1 MKALSQPL
9 FASLRGYDRQQLGPD
24 LFSGVLIALL
34 SIPISMGY
42 AQLAGLP
49 PVYGLYG
56 SLIPIL
62 LFAMLSTTREF
73 IFGVD
78 AAPAAMIGA
87 VLASLGVTA
96 GSAEAMRIV
105 PVLTLYVA
113 LWLAVFALVRADRA
127 VDYISEPVMGGFIS
141 GVCCEIIL
149 MQVPKL
155 LGSGTGT
162 GELFELLG
170 HIFDAAKTVNLPT
183 AALGFGTLAIL
194 LLAPRKW
201 PKVPWVLVMMV
212 LGGLLGA
219 FAPLA
224 DRGVA
229 LLAAVPRGLPK
240 PVLPDLTALPFTEAL
255 VATLPVAAVIL
266 AETLLASSGTAQK
279 NGYRLN
285 GRREI
290 AAYAVCNVAA
300 GLVGC
305 CVVSGSVSRTAV
317 NERNGGKTQ
326 LVSVTASVTMLLVL
340 LFATPL
346 IRFLPVPVLTAIVV
360 NALIGATE
368 FGIARRLWRV
378 NRVELGIF
386 TGAFLGVLLLGAI
399 KGVLVG
405 MVLSFVDVLMRAAA
419 PQRTFLGT
427 LPGKSGFFPI
437 DRVSGVQPLPHIVL
451 YRFSGSLFF
460 ANIRRFQEDIEGAVQ
475 PDTQAVIVDGSAV
488 VSVDITACDRLV
500 ALNRKLRAQGVR
512 FYLTEHIGE
521 VNDQLR
527 HFEAGELI
535 ETGAVR
541 RTIRGALRDAGVTLD
556 PGSSYQKIPGNM
568 DDIRQLQELE
578 WLYGADAEVQ
588 IERNVQLMLARM
600 RTTDD
605 VRARRAMLEHFLNE
619 DFHFGS
625 IDADEVLLHLEGHTD
640 ELAELLE
647 NSEDDVFTDLEVE
660 RDSLI
665 DRVEQDYPELVEHVR
680 ERRDHLDHDFHANHP
695 SSAARIAAGSSCA
708 HASSASAPSETSA
721 APSIRPSCSSGMS
734 STPPRIRNGTSST
747 PPSSSCATSGSLR
760 SVCAARRRRRSRAN
774 SGRRQSWPK
783 RRSVQPSVPAAT
795 PSTPPSARKSTPRIS
810 RARCSATPSTR
821 PSASSATPRTRQ
833 STNTSTA
840 TRTERRAHRRLS
852 SRKRGARRKISLH
865 NSETRSTRSTCRR
878 RARKNGFSRIF
889 VLFDEVY
896 QIMSTETWGY
906 SPRTT
911 RFQHPKHGKI
921 SAQDRENER
930 FIRQLTASP
939 KFCRGEGYGNKNQC
953 TGGRAQ

>member
-9 FASLRGYDRQQLGPD
+9 FASLRGYDKAQLGPD
-24 LFSGVLIALL
+24 LFSGALIALL

-56 SLIPIL
+56 SLVPIL

-87 VLASLGVTA
+87 VVTSLGVTP
-96 GSAEAMRIV
+96 GGAEAMRVV

-113 LWLAVFALVRADRA
+113 LWLAVFALVRADKA

-170 HIFDAAKTVNLPT
+170 HIFDAAAVINWPT
-183 AALGFGTLAIL
+183 AALGFGTLAVL
-194 LLAPRKW
+194 LIAPRKW

-224 DRGVA
+224 DWGVA

-240 PVLPDLTALPFTEAL
+240 VALPDLTALPFTQAL

-266 AETLLASSGTAQK
+266 AETLLASAGTAQK

-290 AAYAVCNVAA
+290 ATYAVCNVTA

-326 LVSVTASVTMLLVL
+326 LVSVMASVTMLVVL
-340 LFATPL
+340 LVATPL

-460 ANIRRFQEDIEGAVQ
+460 ANIRRFQEDIEGALQ

-588 IERNVQLMLARM
+588 IERN
-600 RTTDD
+600 
-605 VRARRAMLEHFLNE
+605 MLEHFLNE

-640 ELAELLE
+640 ELAQLLG

-695 SSAARIAAGSSCA
+695 SSAARID
-708 HASSASAPSETSA
+708 
-721 APSIRPSCSSGMS
+721 
-734 STPPRIRNGTSST
+734 
-747 PPSSSCATSGSLR
+747 
-760 SVCAARRRRRSRAN
+760 ARR
-774 SGRRQSWPK
+774 Q
-783 RRSVQPSVPAAT
+783 QL
-795 PSTPPSARKSTPRIS
+795 
-810 RARCSATPSTR
+810 RARIERERAER
-821 PSASSATPRTRQ
+821 
-833 STNTSTA
+833 N
-840 TRTERRAHRRLS
+840 ERRAQHQADLLERHEQHAAAHQERREQHATEQQL
-852 SRKRGARRKISLH
+852 RHERQLEERLRRQAEAQVAREQRQAAELAKKAQRAAERARRHAEHSAERAQKHAEDL
-865 NSETRSTRSTCRR
+865 
-878 RARKNGFSRIF
+878 ARKMQRHAEHKAER
-889 VLFDEVY
+889 LERHA
-896 QIMSTETWGY
+896 E
-906 SPRTT
+906 
-911 RFQHPKHGKI
+911 HKAKHEHEHGDK
-921 SAQDRENER
+921 D
-930 FIRQLTASP
+930 
-939 KFCRGEGYGNKNQC
+939 
-953 TGGRAQ
+953 

>member
-24 LFSGVLIALL
+24 VFSGVLIALL

-78 AAPAAMIGA
+78 AAPAAMVGA

-183 AALGFGTLAIL
+183 AALGFATLAIL

-219 FAPLA
+219 FAPLDA
-224 DRGVA
+224 WGVA

-240 PVLPDLTALPFTEAL
+240 PVLPDLTVLPFTKAL

-290 AAYAVCNVAA
+290 ATYAVCNVAA

-326 LVSVTASVTMLLVL
+326 LVSVMASVTMLLVL
-340 LFATPL
+340 LVATPL

-386 TGAFLGVLLLGAI
+386 AGAFLGVLLLGAI

-460 ANIRRFQEDIEGAVQ
+460 ANIRRFQEDIEGALQ

-556 PGSSYQKIPGNM
+556 PGSSYQQIPGNM

-605 VRARRAMLEHFLNE
+605 VHARRAMLEHFLNE

-695 SSAARIAAGSSCA
+695 SSAARID
-708 HASSASAPSETSA
+708 
-721 APSIRPSCSSGMS
+721 
-734 STPPRIRNGTSST
+734 
-747 PPSSSCATSGSLR
+747 
-760 SVCAARRRRRSRAN
+760 ARR
-774 SGRRQSWPK
+774 Q
-783 RRSVQPSVPAAT
+783 QL
-795 PSTPPSARKSTPRIS
+795 
-810 RARCSATPSTR
+810 RARIERERAER
-821 PSASSATPRTRQ
+821 G
-833 STNTSTA
+833 
-840 TRTERRAHRRLS
+840 ERRAQHQAELLERHEQHAAAHQERHEQHATEQQLRHERQLEERLRRQAEAQVAREQRQAEELAKKAQ
-852 SRKRGARRKISLH
+852 RAAERARRHAEHSAERAQKHAEDL
-865 NSETRSTRSTCRR
+865 
-878 RARKNGFSRIF
+878 ARKMQRHAEHKAER
-889 VLFDEVY
+889 LERHAAH
-896 QIMSTETWGY
+896 EAK
-906 SPRTT
+906 
-911 RFQHPKHGKI
+911 HEHKHG
-921 SAQDRENER
+921 
-930 FIRQLTASP
+930 
-939 KFCRGEGYGNKNQC
+939 GED
-953 TGGRAQ
+953 

>member
-24 LFSGVLIALL
+24 VFSGVLIALL

-155 LGSGTGT
+155 LGAGTGT

-170 HIFDAAKTVNLPT
+170 HIFDAAKTINLPT
-183 AALGFGTLAIL
+183 AALGFATLAIL

-219 FAPLA
+219 FAPLDA
-224 DRGVA
+224 WGVA

-240 PVLPDLTALPFTEAL
+240 PVLPDLTALPFTKAL
-255 VATLPVAAVIL
+255 VATLPVD
-266 AETLLASSGTAQK
+266 
-279 NGYRLN
+279 RLN

-290 AAYAVCNVAA
+290 ATYAVGNVAA

-326 LVSVTASVTMLLVL
+326 LVSVMASVTMLLVL
-340 LFATPL
+340 LVATPL

-386 TGAFLGVLLLGAI
+386 AGAFLGVLLLGAI

-460 ANIRRFQEDIEGAVQ
+460 ANIRRFQEDIEGALQ

-556 PGSSYQKIPGNM
+556 PGSSYQQIPGNM

-605 VRARRAMLEHFLNE
+605 VHARRAMLEHFLNE

-640 ELAELLE
+640 ELAQLLG

-695 SSAARIAAGSSCA
+695 SSAARID
-708 HASSASAPSETSA
+708 
-721 APSIRPSCSSGMS
+721 
-734 STPPRIRNGTSST
+734 
-747 PPSSSCATSGSLR
+747 
-760 SVCAARRRRRSRAN
+760 ARR
-774 SGRRQSWPK
+774 Q
-783 RRSVQPSVPAAT
+783 QL
-795 PSTPPSARKSTPRIS
+795 
-810 RARCSATPSTR
+810 RARIERERAER
-821 PSASSATPRTRQ
+821 G
-833 STNTSTA
+833 
-840 TRTERRAHRRLS
+840 ERRAQHQAELLERHEQHAAAHQERHEQHATEQQLRHERQLEERLRRQAEAQVAREQRQAAELAKKAQ
-852 SRKRGARRKISLH
+852 RAAERARRHAEHSAERAQKHAEDL
-865 NSETRSTRSTCRR
+865 
-878 RARKNGFSRIF
+878 ARKMQRHAEHKAER
-889 VLFDEVY
+889 LERHAAH
-896 QIMSTETWGY
+896 EA
-906 SPRTT
+906 
-911 RFQHPKHGKI
+911 KHEHEHG
-921 SAQDRENER
+921 
-930 FIRQLTASP
+930 
-939 KFCRGEGYGNKNQC
+939 GED
-953 TGGRAQ
+953 

>member
-1 MKALSQPL
+1 
-9 FASLRGYDRQQLGPD
+9 
-24 LFSGVLIALL
+24 
-34 SIPISMGY
+34 
-42 AQLAGLP
+42 
-49 PVYGLYG
+49 
-56 SLIPIL
+56 
-62 LFAMLSTTREF
+62 MLSTTREF

-113 LWLAVFALVRADRA
+113 LWLAVFALVRADKA

-183 AALGFGTLAIL
+183 AALGFATLAIL

-219 FAPLA
+219 FAPLDA
-224 DRGVA
+224 WGVA

-240 PVLPDLTALPFTEAL
+240 LLLPDLTALPFTEAL

-317 NERNGGKTQ
+317 NERSGGKTQ

-386 TGAFLGVLLLGAI
+386 AGAFLGVLLLGAI

-460 ANIRRFQEDIEGAVQ
+460 ANIRRFQEDIEGALQ

-695 SSAARIAAGSSCA
+695 SSAARIDARRQQLRARIERERAERGERRAQHQAC
-708 HASSASAPSETSA
+708 
-721 APSIRPSCSSGMS
+721 CSSGTS
-734 STPPRIRNGTSST
+734 STPPRIRSGTSST

-760 SVCAARRRRRSRAN
+760 SVCAARRRRRSRAS

-783 RRSVQPSVPAAT
+783 KRSVRPSVPAAT

-810 RARCSATPSTR
+810 RARCSATQTAR

-840 TRTERRAHRRLS
+840 ARTERRARGRLS
-852 SRKRGARRKISLH
+852 SRKRGARRKIGLH
-865 NSETRSTRSTCRR
+865 NSGTCSTRSTCRR
-878 RARKNGFSRIF
+878 RARKNGFFRIF

-896 QIMSTETWGY
+896 QIMSMET
-906 SPRTT
+906 
-911 RFQHPKHGKI
+911 
-921 SAQDRENER
+921 
-930 FIRQLTASP
+930 
-939 KFCRGEGYGNKNQC
+939 
-953 TGGRAQ
+953 

>member
-1 MKALSQPL
+1 M
-9 FASLRGYDRQQLGPD
+9 
-24 LFSGVLIALL
+24 
-34 SIPISMGY
+34 
-42 AQLAGLP
+42 
-49 PVYGLYG
+49 
-56 SLIPIL
+56 
-62 LFAMLSTTREF
+62 
-73 IFGVD
+73 
-78 AAPAAMIGA
+78 
-87 VLASLGVTA
+87 
-96 GSAEAMRIV
+96 
-105 PVLTLYVA
+105 
-113 LWLAVFALVRADRA
+113 
-127 VDYISEPVMGGFIS
+127 
-141 GVCCEIIL
+141 
-149 MQVPKL
+149 
-155 LGSGTGT
+155 
-162 GELFELLG
+162 
-170 HIFDAAKTVNLPT
+170 
-183 AALGFGTLAIL
+183 
-194 LLAPRKW
+194 
-201 PKVPWVLVMMV
+201 
-212 LGGLLGA
+212 
-219 FAPLA
+219 
-224 DRGVA
+224 
-229 LLAAVPRGLPK
+229 
-240 PVLPDLTALPFTEAL
+240 
-255 VATLPVAAVIL
+255 ATLPVAAVIL

-290 AAYAVCNVAA
+290 ATYAVCNVAA

-386 TGAFLGVLLLGAI
+386 AGAFLGVLLLGAI

-460 ANIRRFQEDIEGAVQ
+460 ANIRRFQEDIEGALQ

-541 RTIRGALRDAGVTLD
+541 RTIRGALRDAGVMLD
-556 PGSSYQKIPGNM
+556 PGSSYQQIPGNM

-605 VRARRAMLEHFLNE
+605 VHARRAMLEHFLNE

-695 SSAARIAAGSSCA
+695 SSAARPPAA
-708 HASSASAPSETSA
+708 
-721 APSIRPSCSSGMS
+721 
-734 STPPRIRNGTSST
+734 
-747 PPSSSCATSGSLR
+747 
-760 SVCAARRRRRSRAN
+760 AARPHRARARRTRRAPRPA
-774 SGRRQSWPK
+774 SGR
-783 RRSVQPSVPAAT
+783 AA
-795 PSTPPSARKSTPRIS
+795 
-810 RARCSATPSTR
+810 
-821 PSASSATPRTRQ
+821 
-833 STNTSTA
+833 
-840 TRTERRAHRRLS
+840 
-852 SRKRGARRKISLH
+852 
-865 NSETRSTRSTCRR
+865 
-878 RARKNGFSRIF
+878 
-889 VLFDEVY
+889 
-896 QIMSTETWGY
+896 
-906 SPRTT
+906 
-911 RFQHPKHGKI
+911 
-921 SAQDRENER
+921 
-930 FIRQLTASP
+930 
-939 KFCRGEGYGNKNQC
+939 
-953 TGGRAQ
+953 

>member
-9 FASLRGYDRQQLGPD
+9 FASLQGYDRQQLGPD
-24 LFSGVLIALL
+24 VFSGVLIALL

-87 VLASLGVTA
+87 VLASLGA
-96 GSAEAMRIV
+96 APGGAEAMRIV

-113 LWLAVFALVRADRA
+113 LWLAVFALVRADKA

-170 HIFDAAKTVNLPT
+170 HIFAAAKTVNWPT
-183 AALGFGTLAIL
+183 AALGFAALAIL

-219 FAPLA
+219 FAPLDA
-224 DRGVA
+224 WGVA

-240 PVLPDLTALPFTEAL
+240 LALPDLTVLPFTKAL
-255 VATLPVAAVIL
+255 VAALPVAAVIL

-290 AAYAVCNVAA
+290 VTYAVCNVAA

-386 TGAFLGVLLLGAI
+386 AGAFLGVLLLGAI

-500 ALNRKLRAQGVR
+500 TLNRKLRAQGVR

-556 PGSSYQKIPGNM
+556 PGSSYQQIPGNM

-695 SSAARIAAGSSCA
+695 TSAARID
-708 HASSASAPSETSA
+708 
-721 APSIRPSCSSGMS
+721 
-734 STPPRIRNGTSST
+734 
-747 PPSSSCATSGSLR
+747 
-760 SVCAARRRRRSRAN
+760 ARR
-774 SGRRQSWPK
+774 Q
-783 RRSVQPSVPAAT
+783 QL
-795 PSTPPSARKSTPRIS
+795 
-810 RARCSATPSTR
+810 RARIER
-821 PSASSATPRTRQ
+821 ERG
-833 STNTSTA
+833 
-840 TRTERRAHRRLS
+840 ERRAQHQAELLERHEQHAAAHQERHEQHATEQQLRHERQLEERLRRQAEQQVAREQRQAAELA
-852 SRKRGARRKISLH
+852 RKAQRAPEHARRH
-865 NSETRSTRSTCRR
+865 AEHSTERAQKHAEDLARKMQRHADHKAERLERHAER
-878 RARKNGFSRIF
+878 RA
-889 VLFDEVY
+889 
-896 QIMSTETWGY
+896 
-906 SPRTT
+906 
-911 RFQHPKHGKI
+911 KHEQKR
-921 SAQDRENER
+921 SSKD
-930 FIRQLTASP
+930 
-939 KFCRGEGYGNKNQC
+939 
-953 TGGRAQ
+953 

>member
-113 LWLAVFALVRADRA
+113 LWLAVFTLVRADRA

-162 GELFELLG
+162 GELFELLE
-170 HIFDAAKTVNLPT
+170 HIFDAAKAVNLPT
-183 AALGFGTLAIL
+183 AALG
-194 LLAPRKW
+194 
-201 PKVPWVLVMMV
+201 
-212 LGGLLGA
+212 

-240 PVLPDLTALPFTEAL
+240 LVLPDLTALPFTKAL

-460 ANIRRFQEDIEGAVQ
+460 ANIRRFQEDIEGALQ

-556 PGSSYQKIPGNM
+556 PGSSYQQIPGNM

-640 ELAELLE
+640 ELAQLLG

-695 SSAARIAAGSSCA
+695 SSAARID
-708 HASSASAPSETSA
+708 
-721 APSIRPSCSSGMS
+721 
-734 STPPRIRNGTSST
+734 
-747 PPSSSCATSGSLR
+747 
-760 SVCAARRRRRSRAN
+760 ARR
-774 SGRRQSWPK
+774 Q
-783 RRSVQPSVPAAT
+783 QL
-795 PSTPPSARKSTPRIS
+795 
-810 RARCSATPSTR
+810 RARIERERAER
-821 PSASSATPRTRQ
+821 
-833 STNTSTA
+833 N
-840 TRTERRAHRRLS
+840 ERRAQHQAELLERHEQHAAAHQERHEQHATEQQLRHERQLEERLRRQAEAQVAREQRQAAELAKKAQ
-852 SRKRGARRKISLH
+852 RAAERARRHAEHSAERAQKHAEDL
-865 NSETRSTRSTCRR
+865 
-878 RARKNGFSRIF
+878 ARKMQRHAEHKAER
-889 VLFDEVY
+889 LERHAAH
-896 QIMSTETWGY
+896 EA
-906 SPRTT
+906 
-911 RFQHPKHGKI
+911 KHEHEHG
-921 SAQDRENER
+921 
-930 FIRQLTASP
+930 
-939 KFCRGEGYGNKNQC
+939 GED
-953 TGGRAQ
+953 

>member
-9 FASLRGYDRQQLGPD
+9 FASLRGYDKAQLGPD
-24 LFSGVLIALL
+24 LFSGALIALL

-56 SLIPIL
+56 SLVPIL

-87 VLASLGVTA
+87 VVTSLGVTP
-96 GSAEAMRIV
+96 GGAEAMRVV

-113 LWLAVFALVRADRA
+113 LWLAVFALVRADKA

-170 HIFDAAKTVNLPT
+170 HIFDAAAVINWPT
-183 AALGFGTLAIL
+183 AALGFGTLAVL
-194 LLAPRKW
+194 LIAPRKW

-219 FAPLA
+219 FAPLT
-224 DRGVA
+224 DWGVA

-240 PVLPDLTALPFTEAL
+240 VALPDLTALPFTQAL

-266 AETLLASSGTAQK
+266 AETLLASAGTAQK

-290 AAYAVCNVAA
+290 ATYAVCNVTA

-326 LVSVTASVTMLLVL
+326 LVSVMASVTMLVVL
-340 LFATPL
+340 LVATPL

-386 TGAFLGVLLLGAI
+386 AGAFLGVLLLGAI

-405 MVLSFVDVLMRAAA
+405 MVLSFIDVLMRAAA

-427 LPGKSGFFPI
+427 LPGKAGFFPI
-437 DRVSGVQPLPHIVL
+437 DRVSGVQALPHIVL

-475 PDTQAVIVDGSAV
+475 PDTQAVIVDGSAI

-535 ETGAVR
+535 ESGAVR
-541 RTIRGALRDAGVTLD
+541 RTIQGALRDAGAAVD
-556 PGSSYQKIPGNM
+556 IGGSQQRIPDNM

-588 IERNVQLMLARM
+588 IERNVQLLLARM
-600 RTTDD
+600 RATDD
-605 VRARRAMLEHFLNE
+605 VAERRTMLEHFLNE

-625 IDADEVLLHLEGHTD
+625 IDTDEVLLHLEGHTD
-640 ELAELLE
+640 ELAALLG

-680 ERRDHLDHDFHANHP
+680 ERRDHLDHDFRANHP
-695 SSAARIAAGSSCA
+695 SSAARI
-708 HASSASAPSETSA
+708 E
-721 APSIRPSCSSGMS
+721 
-734 STPPRIRNGTSST
+734 
-747 PPSSSCATSGSLR
+747 
-760 SVCAARRRRRSRAN
+760 ARRAQLHARIERERAERN
-774 SGRRQSWPK
+774 
-783 RRSVQPSVPAAT
+783 
-795 PSTPPSARKSTPRIS
+795 
-810 RARCSATPSTR
+810 
-821 PSASSATPRTRQ
+821 
-833 STNTSTA
+833 
-840 TRTERRAHRRLS
+840 ERRAQHQAELLERHAEHTAARQERHEQHATEQQLRHEQQLEARLRRQAEERVAREQRQAAELA
-852 SRKRGARRKISLH
+852 SRAQHAAEKARRH
-865 NSETRSTRSTCRR
+865 AEH
-878 RARKNGFSRIF
+878 AA
-889 VLFDEVY
+889 E
-896 QIMSTETWGY
+896 
-906 SPRTT
+906 
-911 RFQHPKHGKI
+911 
-921 SAQDRENER
+921 
-930 FIRQLTASP
+930 
-939 KFCRGEGYGNKNQC
+939 
-953 TGGRAQ
+953 RAQRHADHLAEKAQRHADHAAERAQRHDDRHDSRD